1 MSKENIYHALGSLAY
16 AIAKADGKIQKE
28 ELNIIRKNAQE
39 ILFSE
44 DISNDFVDEMFDNLE
59 KKDISV
65 EDAYNYAIDLLEA
78 NKYEY
83 DFYDSLKKK
92 CILFLESVAGSFERD
107 SLKEW
112 NLIEDFKKA
121 IEGY

>member
-1 MSKENIYHALGSLAY
+1 MSKENIYYALGSLAY
-16 AIAKADGKIQKE
+16 AIAKADGEIQKE

-44 DISNDFVDEMFDNLE
+44 DISNDFVDEIFDQLE
-59 KKDISV
+59 SKDISV
-65 EDAYNYAIDLLEA
+65 QDAYNYAIDLLES

-83 DFYDSLKKK
+83 DFYDSVKKK
-92 CILFLESVAGSFERD
+92 CILFLESIAGSFEREA
-107 SLKEW
+107 LKER
-112 NLIEDFKKA
+112 NIIADFKKA

>member
-16 AIAKADGKIQKE
+16 AIAKADGEIQKE

-107 SLKEW
+107 SLKER
-112 NLIEDFKKA
+112 NLIDDFKKA

>member
-1 MSKENIYHALGSLAY
+1 MSKENIYYALGSLAY
-16 AIAKADGKIQKE
+16 AIAKADGEIQKE

-44 DISNDFVDEMFDNLE
+44 DISNDFVDEIFDKLE
-59 KKDISV
+59 SKHISV

-83 DFYDSLKKK
+83 DFYDSMKKK
-92 CILFLESVAGSFERD
+92 CILFLESIAGSFERE
-107 SLKEW
+107 SLKER
-112 NLIEDFKKA
+112 NIIEEFKKA